1 MAMQYSPQTYFPYP
15 QPQWPEDVK
24 PPLTE
29 DDSSS
34 ILDDKVFESS
44 TPADMTAADASDH
57 RRASIT
63 KLEDDYPA
71 SAHVWQERPQGVIGP
86 VRHYSQP
93 SIPMATPNG
102 QFFSQMN
109 AANCGPGFMPNQPWT
124 MSGRSEASTPT
135 PFFGPVQEPFEQQV
149 QYSGGPVTFS
159 GFSQQDPASAV
170 SMSPQSS
177 QGGWASTTSSDAA
190 ETNRSILRHRYR
202 PASPLLVLRSDG
214 IRKKN
219 AKFEIPPER
228 NINTIDALI
237 NQATNEDEKKELKQQ
252 KRLLR
257 NRQAALDSRMRKK
270 QNAEKLEADKKLL
283 IDQKNALEEALG
295 QYENQLHQLHSER
308 RDWILERQRLEK
320 CIADLEYQNEELIRT
335 STRETGELRRM
346 NTILRETVGELERNQ
361 HSRAFSAN
369 ASDAFSNDFSN
380 FKDLGLEDQWNDEFA
395 LINSEDLKMEE
406 PESLQ
411 RQATP
416 RPTTSSTQ
424 PNTSTKCGVKV
435 DATFSWETFYMCL
448 LSGAFIMSQAG
459 SRAAS
464 AASSV
469 AVVAP
474 SMPTL
479 SDEYRAEAGNVLQA
493 VLASGP
499 DVPHEVLPSRP
510 AQSLDSNSFPHA
522 LSHVSGMTPQSS
534 DTPLGNLHASLTT
547 PSRQQQ
553 AAAAFSLSAASYNH
567 ISSPDCAFDDDDDEV
582 VEVKPTRLQQLFADM
597 QAERDG
603 LEKMSGLGGKARERS
618 VLLDRVPEKVLR
630 DFREM
635 IARVE

>member
-1 MAMQYSPQTYFPYP
+1 MAMQYQPQTYYPYG

-24 PPLTE
+24 PALTE

-44 TPADMTAADASDH
+44 TPADMAAAADASDN
-57 RRASIT
+57 RRPSVP

-71 SAHVWQERPQGVIGP
+71 SAHVWQERPHGVMGP
-86 VRHYSQP
+86 VRHYSQ
-93 SIPMATPNG
+93 SSLPMSTPNG

-109 AANCGPGFMPNQPWT
+109 PTNCGPGFMPNQPWHL
-124 MSGRSEASTPT
+124 SGRSEASTPT

-149 QYSGGPVTFS
+149 QYTGGPVTFS
-159 GFSQQDPASAV
+159 GFPQQDPASAV

-190 ETNRSILRHRYR
+190 ESSRMLRHRYR

-237 NQATNEDEKKELKQQ
+237 NSATNEEEKKELKQQ

-270 QNAEKLEADKKLL
+270 QNAEKLEQDKKLL
-283 IDQKNALEEALG
+283 ISQKNDLEEVIGQLENAL
-295 QYENQLHQLHSER
+295 NHER
-308 RDWILERQRLEK
+308 QQWILERQRLEE
-320 CIADLEYQNEELIRT
+320 CISELKYQNEDLIRT
-335 STRETGELRRM
+335 STLETGELRRM
-346 NTILRETVGELERNQ
+346 NTILRDTVRELERNQ
-361 HSRAFSAN
+361 HARAYAPN
-369 ASDAFSNDFSN
+369 PSDAFSHDFSN
-380 FKDLGLEDQWNDEFA
+380 FKDLGLEDQWNDEFG
-395 LINSEDLKMEE
+395 LMGNEDMKMEE
-406 PESLQ
+406 SESLQ

-424 PNTSTKCGVKV
+424 PNTTTKSDVKV

-474 SMPTL
+474 NMPAL

-499 DVPHEVLPSRP
+499 EVTHEVLPSRP
-510 AQSLDSNSFPHA
+510 APSLDNNGFPHA
-522 LSHVSGMTPQSS
+522 LSGVSGMTPQPS

-547 PSRQQQ
+547 PSRRQQ

-567 ISSPDCAFDDDDDEV
+567 ISSPDCAFDDDDDV